1 MSVVIAIKEK
11 DHIVIGCDKQAK
23 KEKEEQNNDTNQ

>member
-11 DHIVIGCDKQAK
+11 DHIVIGYDKQVK
-23 KEKEEQNNDTNQ
+23 KEGENNDTNN

>member
-23 KEKEEQNNDTNQ
+23 KEGENKWEDLKI